1 MTRFLAHLLA
11 AAVLLL
17 GRPAAAVAAEDSWK
31 TVNGESFYPE
41 GPLWSGGR
49 LLYVEYAAHTIVAWD
64 GQRNVR
70 LWRQEGC
77 GPAAL
82 APYRGGLLVTCY
94 DANTLVLVSRDGRT
108 LGTIGKAADGGALL
122 GPNDLA
128 EDGRGGLYVSLSG
141 VYDAAAPIRGEV
153 AHLDAAGNLRRLAG
167 AIHYANGLALVE
179 GGKALLV
186 AEMLAARVLRFEVAA
201 DGALGERRVFA
212 RLKDLVPDPPDAD
225 AYYGPDGLKADRAGN
240 VYIAQNGGA
249 SVLVADPGGKTLLR
263 RLPVRARYVTNLA
276 FGASEDVLYVTAAT
290 DPWHPPYP
298 GEVYEVP
305 NR

>member
-1 MTRFLAHLLA
+1 MTRCLAHLLVA
-11 AAVLLL
+11 ALLL
-17 GRPAAAVAAEDSWK
+17 GLPEAAAAEASR
-31 TVNGESFYPE
+31 TVNGKASYPE
-41 GPLWSGGR
+41 GPLWFGGR
-49 LLYVEYAAHTIVAWD
+49 LLYVEYAAHTVMAWD
-64 GQRNVR
+64 GQRNVQF
-70 LWRQEGC
+70 WRQEGC

-82 APYRGGLLVTCY
+82 APYAGGLLVTCY
-94 DANTLVLVSRDGRT
+94 DANALVLVSTDGRT
-108 LGTIGKAADGGALL
+108 LRTIDKDADGSTLL

-141 VYDAAAPIRGEV
+141 VYDVAAPIRGEV
-153 AHLDAAGNLRRLAG
+153 AHLDAAGGLQRLAG
-167 AIHYANGLALVE
+167 GIHYANGLALTD
-179 GGKALLV
+179 GGRTLLV
-186 AEMLAARVLRFEVAA
+186 AEMLAARVLRFEVTA
-201 DGALGERRVFA
+201 GGGLGERRVFA

-225 AYYGPDGLKADRAGN
+225 AYYGPDGLKVDAAGN

-276 FGASEDVLYVTAAT
+276 FGPTGDVLYVTAAT
-290 DPWHPPYP
+290 DPLNAPYP